1 MDSEVHNMLAVI
13 MSFSLFIIVAL
24 KIGSNLKKTDSSP
37 KIPPG
42 PWKIPIIGNIDHFV
56 TSTPHRK
63 LRDLAKIYGPLM
75 HLQLGEIFTIIV
87 LSPEYAKEIIKTHD
101 VIFASRTKILLAD
114 IICYES
120 TSIIFAP
127 YGNYWRQL
135 QKICTVELLTQR
147 RVNSFKQ
154 IREEELTNL
163 VKMIDSHK
171 GSPMNFTEAV
181 F

>member
-1 MDSEVHNMLAVI
+1 MDSEVLKMLAVI
-13 MSFSLFIIVAL
+13 MSFSLFIFVAL

-87 LSPEYAKEIIKTHD
+87 LSPETSFFGAGGETSATTINWAMAEIIRDPRNH
-101 VIFASRTKILLAD
+101 FL
-114 IICYES
+114 
-120 TSIIFAP
+120 P
-127 YGNYWRQL
+127 PQ
-135 QKICTVELLTQR
+135 
-147 RVNSFKQ
+147 
-154 IREEELTNL
+154 EE
-163 VKMIDSHK
+163 
-171 GSPMNFTEAV
+171 
-181 F
+181 